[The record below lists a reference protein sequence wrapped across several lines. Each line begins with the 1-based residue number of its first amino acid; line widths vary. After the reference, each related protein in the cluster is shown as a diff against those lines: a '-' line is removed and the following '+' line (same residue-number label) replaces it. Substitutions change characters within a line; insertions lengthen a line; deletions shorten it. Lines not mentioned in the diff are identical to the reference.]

1 MTRSHPLRPGLC
13 LAVALS
19 LGAGLACL
27 HPSPAVVYHTLQ
39 PMPPPPP
46 LPPVAAGSAAIGAA
60 AVPALEV
67 LPVRLPDLLR
77 RPQMVLAEGGGDALG
92 LSETHRWGNP
102 LEQDMQRVLVAD
114 LGLLR
119 PGGPVVPS
127 PDGARVAAA
136 LRLEVTVQSCV
147 GRPGQGLVLQATW
160 MVTRT
165 GQDRAL
171 LFRRTELREPLDPPG
186 PDGLAA
192 AHSRILAALARQIAA
207 ALAELPASQP

>member
-1 MTRSHPLRPGLC
+1 MTRSCKILTVLGLAAGLGCMHPSQPVVFHTLRPLPGQ
-13 LAVALS
+13 
-19 LGAGLACL
+19 GAPAQ
-27 HPSPAVVYHTLQ
+27 PS
-39 PMPPPPP
+39 
-46 LPPVAAGSAAIGAA
+46 AI
-60 AVPALEV
+60 ALEV
-67 LPVRLPDLLR
+67 LPVRLPELLR
-77 RPQMVLAEGGGDALG
+77 RPQMVVALG
-92 LSETHRWGNP
+92 PSAVRLLETDRWGNP

-192 AHSRILAALARQIAA
+192 AHSRILAALARQIAT